1 MSTKELINPKHDL
14 SNPDLDLN
22 NFSDKDLYHLC
33 QRYGNGIKI
42 LRRIFA
48 VLLVEVNRRKLHR
61 KYGFEGIYEFAA
73 KFGGMNKLLV
83 EQVLCVANAL
93 KDKPHLWRAFKIDG
107 WSKVRVVIG
116 VATTETDKIWAEKI
130 HCLSK
135 PALEELVRAWRKQ
148 NEDKNHNENFY
159 DFINSGNSKN
169 LTTAQMS
176 VFDTFPKNAPVN
188 PNLPLL
194 KPKNEMVP
202 VFGERNSNNAT
213 VQLNQNLSLCRLENG
228 RCAYVK
234 MRFKVTQETEFKFLL
249 FKQKLCK
256 KRKEA
261 MTSGEVLA
269 ILLEM
274 AN

>member
-1 MSTKELINPKHDL
+1 MNDKELINPKHDL

-22 NFSDKDLYHLC
+22 NFSDKDLYHMC
-33 QRYGNGIKI
+33 QQYGNGINI
-42 LRRIFA
+42 LRRVFA
-48 VLLVEVNRRKLHR
+48 ILLVEVKRRNLHR

-73 KFGGMNKLLV
+73 KVGGMNKLLV

-116 VATTETDKIWAEKI
+116 VATTATDKIWAEKV

-135 PALEELVRAWRKQ
+135 PALEELVKDWRK
-148 NEDKNHNENFY
+148 KNY
-159 DFINSGNSKN
+159 PKN
-169 LTTAQMS
+169 LTDVQTS
-176 VFDTFPKNAPVN
+176 VFDNFPKSDCVNAN
-188 PNLPLL
+188 TALF
-194 KPKNEMVP
+194 KPKSDMVP
-202 VFGERNSNNAT
+202 VFGERNSSNAT
-213 VQLNQNLSLCRLENG
+213 VQLNQDLSLYRLENG

-274 AN
+274 TEGTPSNS